1 MDISVRQCTKEEAV
15 DWLNEPSILKLL
27 PGRFTSLSDEFTT
40 LVMDDKLLVVV
51 KPHDD
56 GLEVHVACRFRD
68 RAAVKETMRNGIKWL
83 ESRGFTTL
91 WTTAPD
97 SRKGLTNLLGFLGF
111 QKVKERWVYG
121 I

>member
-1 MDISVRQCTKEEAV
+1 MAISVRQCSKEEAI

-27 PGRFTSLSDEFTT
+27 PGRFTSLSDQFTT
-40 LVMDDKLLVVV
+40 LVMDEKLLVVTRL
-51 KPHDD
+51 HDD
-56 GLEVHVACRFRD
+56 GLEIHAACRFRD
-68 RAAVKETMRNGIKWL
+68 RAAVKETMRNAIKWL
-83 ESRGFTTL
+83 EDRGFTTL

-97 SRKGLTNLLGFLGF
+97 SRKGLTNLLEFLGF

>member
-1 MDISVRQCTKEEAV
+1 MAVSVRKCSTEEAL
-15 DWLNEPSILKLL
+15 DMLNEPSVAKLL
-27 PGRFTSLSDEFTT
+27 PGRFTSLSNEYVTLMMDEI
-40 LVMDDKLLVVV
+40 LLVVA

-68 RAAVKETMRNGIKWL
+68 RAIVRDTMRETIEWL
-83 ESRGFTTL
+83 EGRGFTTI

-97 SRKGLTNLLGFLGF
+97 SRKGLTNLLESLGFL
-111 QKVKERWVYG
+111 KVRERWVYG